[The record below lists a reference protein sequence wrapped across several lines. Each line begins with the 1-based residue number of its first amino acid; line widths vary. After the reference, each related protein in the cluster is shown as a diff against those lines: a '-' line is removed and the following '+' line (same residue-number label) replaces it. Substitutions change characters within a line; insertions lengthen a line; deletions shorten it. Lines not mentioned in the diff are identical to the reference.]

1 MMAAPWIALS
11 LNRFHHSVPFFVM
24 GGISIASSIL
34 LLNVDETN
42 GKGLT
47 EILKKDSVASV
58 DKLEENSV
66 ANADKLEENSVA
78 NADKQEERSVANAD
92 KLQKYSVVGVDNK
105 SFDAIQESRYKD
117 FKV

>member
-24 GGISIASSIL
+24 GGISIVSSIL

-58 DKLEENSV
+58 DKLEEHSV
-66 ANADKLEENSVA
+66 ARTEELKKDSIA
-78 NADKQEERSVANAD
+78 
-92 KLQKYSVVGVDNK
+92 GVDNK
-105 SFDAIQESRYKD
+105 SFDAAQEARYKD